1 MFAIKNDLF
10 FPTIE
15 AAKEIARKFN
25 ARRNANDMRDADP
38 REVQRMRDEL
48 RAAREAHRLKM
59 TAQGNGIL

>member
-15 AAKEIARKFN
+15 AAKEMARKFN
-25 ARRNANDMRDADP
+25 ARRKACAIHDADP
-38 REVQRMRDEL
+38 REIQRMRDEL

-59 TAQGNGIL
+59 TAHRNGIL